1 MADTPHFALPFQ
13 WSTAAGGG
21 LAALEVEQE
30 SMDEISAC
38 CEAIIRTVQGQ
49 RTSLPTFGRPA
60 LEFNE
65 DPALTSS
72 VLTQALQEFEPRVAP
87 LISAAPDDA
96 DDLTQ
101 VVEAL
106 IAPADNEEGGG

>member
-1 MADTPHFALPFQ
+1 MTDTPHFALPFQ

-30 SMDEISAC
+30 SMDEIASCA
-38 CEAIIRTVQGQ
+38 EAIIRTVQGQ
-49 RTSLPTFGRPA
+49 RTSLPTFGIPA

-72 VLTQALQEFEPRVAP
+72 VITQALQEFEPRVAP
-87 LISAAPDDA
+87 LISAAPDTG

-101 VVEAL
+101 IVEAL
-106 IAPADNEEGGG
+106 IAPSDNEDGSG